1 MEFLESQDQA
11 VVNQFFSLAQRTPWL
26 RHSVIIVT
34 DLGKA
39 EFLTGV
45 VLGATIVL
53 FATRRCRTALVILLT
68 FLGGMALVEGPKAL
82 VKRPRPNLVSVPHT
96 YSFPSGHAVLSAA
109 VYSALVLAGAPLV
122 PRERLRRLLFGLCLL
137 LAFLIGLSR
146 LYLCQHYLTD
156 VIAGW
161 SIGLAWALI
170 CHALDAPWTT
180 APGAR
185 PGKTGLLLVCF
196 LAMGTFFSLS
206 GEIGQVSGGTLR
218 GFQGS
223 CSCVRDDRGGMAV
236 RGQRARSTLATGA
249 DSGRGAAACRGADV
263 PSFR

>member
-53 FATRRCRTALVILLT
+53 FAMRRCRTALVILLT
-68 FLGGMALVEGPKAL
+68 FLGGIGLVEGTKAL
-82 VKRPRPNLVSVPHT
+82 VKRPRPNLESVPHS

-122 PRERLRRLLFGLCLL
+122 PRERSRRFLLGLGLV

-161 SIGLAWALI
+161 SVGLAWALI

-180 APGAR
+180 APGA
-185 PGKTGLLLVCF
+185 PPAKTGLLLACF

-206 GEIGQVSGGTLR
+206 GEIGQASGGTLG

-223 CSCVRDDRGGMAV
+223 WSCARDDRGGMDL
-236 RGQRARSTLATGA
+236 RGQRARPTLAA
-249 DSGRGAAACRGADV
+249 APDPGRGTAACRRADA
-263 PSFR
+263 SGFR